1 MFQAGRESGDRFLA
15 CMNSRFEG
23 ERTMLRSRGRLA
35 LLFFLA
41 ATAMA
46 APARI
51 VSTAPSITDVLY
63 ALGLGDRVVG
73 DTTFCRYPPEAR
85 TKPKV
90 GTYLDPNLEV
100 IASLRPDLVIIQNN
114 PIHLARRLETL
125 NLRVLEVNYETP
137 AAVYV
142 AIRQIGMAAGVPDHA
157 AELVARLQHEIG
169 AVRAKT
175 KGLPRRRVMFIIG
188 RTPDTLGGLVA
199 VGSAPYLNELME
211 AAGGVNVFRDA
222 RAAYPNVTLEEVLAR
237 NPEVIVDMGD
247 MAATGAATESHKHA
261 VVALWGRYPALAAV
275 REHRVFAVAS
285 DIFVVPGP
293 RIAEVARAFAHMLH
307 PEAGF

>member
-1 MFQAGRESGDRFLA
+1 
-15 CMNSRFEG
+15 
-23 ERTMLRSRGRLA
+23 MLL
-35 LLFFLA
+35 LA
-41 ATAMA
+41 AFAMA
-46 APARI
+46 APPARI
-51 VSTAPSITDVLY
+51 VSTAPSITEVLY
-63 ALGLGDRVVG
+63 ALGLGGRVVG
-73 DTTFCRYPPEAR
+73 DTTFCRYPPDAR
-85 TKPKV
+85 AKPKV

-114 PIHLARRLETL
+114 PVHLARRLKAL
-125 NLRVLEVNYETP
+125 GLHVLEVNYETP

-142 AIRQIGMAAGVPDHA
+142 AIRQIGAAAGSPDRA
-157 AELVARLQHEIG
+157 GELVARLQREIG
-169 AVRAKT
+169 GVRAKT
-175 KGLPRRRVMFIIG
+175 EALPRRRVMFIIG

-237 NPEVIVDMGD
+237 NPDVIVDMGD
-247 MAATGAATESHKHA
+247 MAATGAATEEHKRA
-261 VVALWGRYPALAAV
+261 VAALWGRYAALAAV

-293 RIAEVARAFAHMLH
+293 RIGEVARAFAHMLH